1 MPRIFSRLTD
11 SGKQAIILTGGNSLF
26 WLAWAV
32 GSYQAVYLQQVGFS
46 ASQLGLLNALTS
58 AVTIASLAFWGMVSD
73 RIGSL
78 RRVLFT
84 LLTVSFAL
92 YTLIPFIPTNL
103 PYSSLLFLTLVP
115 IIYFFRGSVSTYAEN
130 LLVRNCNELFLNY
143 GVLRCVGSFLFTI
156 SGLVISL
163 VLPFVG
169 VPSTFWISALL
180 IIPVLVLTIK
190 SREPNARPPKKKEK
204 LDVSALFKNKAYVC
218 FLFFGFLFYIAA
230 NCENSFL
237 PYFLSSNQIPSDRYV
252 LVLAY
257 RAFLEIP
264 FLVLMTRLRRR
275 FPLGLLVAVAAVLMA
290 VECFFLSLF
299 ANSLASVILCATFFG
314 LGNGLYIGSSLNY
327 VYELAPPHL
336 KASAQAFF
344 SAVSSVA
351 GILGN
356 LGGGVVFDAIGAK
369 AFYLSVAGIFLLSVA
384 LFLFTQRKTL
394 LHRAA

>member
-1 MPRIFSRLTD
+1 MIRYFSRLSDT
-11 SGKQAIILTGGNSLF
+11 GKQAIILTGGNSLF

-84 LLTVSFAL
+84 LLVTSFAF
-92 YTLIPFIPTNL
+92 YALIPVIPTGL
-103 PYSSLLFLTLVP
+103 PYSSILFLTLVP

-130 LLVRNCNELFLNY
+130 ILVRNSNELHLNY
-143 GVLRCVGSFLFTI
+143 GALRCVGSLLFTI
-156 SGLVISL
+156 SGLLISL
-163 VLPFVG
+163 LLPFVG
-169 VPSTFWISALL
+169 VPATFWLSAVL

-190 SREPNARPPKKKEK
+190 SREPNARPVKKKEK
-204 LDVSALFKNKAYVC
+204 LDLSSLFKNKAYISL
-218 FLFFGFLFYIAA
+218 LFFGFLFYIAV

-237 PYFLSSNQIPSDRYV
+237 PYFLNSNNISSDLYV

-257 RAFLEIP
+257 RALLEVP
-264 FLVLMTRLRRR
+264 FLVLMVRLRRK
-275 FPLGLLVAVAAVLMA
+275 FPLGLLVAVSAVLMA
-290 VECFFLSLF
+290 VECLCLGFF
-299 ANSLASVILCATFFG
+299 ANSLLSVIICATFFG

-327 VYELAPPHL
+327 VYELAPSNL

-356 LGGGVVFDAIGAK
+356 LGGGLVFDAIGANP
-369 AFYLSVAGIFLLSVA
+369 FYLAVAGVFLLSVA

-394 LHRAA
+394 LVKS